1 MKTVAVQASGLITG
15 YLAELP
21 YALLK
26 KVSGRIINEVRGN
39 LMLHVRVGQP
49 GSPHAASASRF
60 LFETVLGRP
69 SDVAHLRPPMA
80 RVPQKQPEL
89 LS

>member
-1 MKTVAVQASGLITG
+1 MSRKTVAVRTSGLIT
-15 YLAELP
+15 ADWAKLP

-49 GSPHAASASRF
+49 GLPHTDSCR
-60 LFETVLGRP
+60 
-69 SDVAHLRPPMA
+69 
-80 RVPQKQPEL
+80 
-89 LS
+89 